1 MDVGDCVGDSFDF
14 EVTALHVDRSLR
26 PSYSN
31 NIINNTTGG
40 NAISRI
46 LAVCG
51 CQPATPPA
59 SYRWRLLPNSFEPRL
74 PVHETTLCQWPTTT
88 VRHIAT
94 YNVTRHNLHVIITY
108 YTKYRVVN
116 IDSRKHF

>member
-31 NIINNTTGG
+31 NIINNTTER

-46 LAVCG
+46 LAFCG

-59 SYRWRLLPNSFEPRL
+59 SRNRFHVVVSVAP
-74 PVHETTLCQWPTTT
+74 PTEQ
-88 VRHIAT
+88 
-94 YNVTRHNLHVIITY
+94 
-108 YTKYRVVN
+108 
-116 IDSRKHF
+116 F

>member
-59 SYRWRLLPNSFEPRL
+59 SIPRGSIGGASYRIVLNRDYR
-74 PVHETTLCQWPTTT
+74 
-88 VRHIAT
+88 
-94 YNVTRHNLHVIITY
+94 
-108 YTKYRVVN
+108 YTKQHCASGPLRLYD
-116 IDSRKHF
+116 IL

>member
-26 PSYSN
+26 SSYSN
-31 NIINNTTGG
+31 NIMNNTTGV

-51 CQPATPPA
+51 CQPTTPPA
-59 SYRWRLLPNSFEPRL
+59 SRHRFHAVVSVAP
-74 PVHETTLCQWPTTT
+74 PTEQ
-88 VRHIAT
+88 
-94 YNVTRHNLHVIITY
+94 
-108 YTKYRVVN
+108 
-116 IDSRKHF
+116 F

>member
-59 SYRWRLLPNSFEPRL
+59 SRNRFHCGASYR
-74 PVHETTLCQWPTTT
+74 T
-88 VRHIAT
+88 VLNRD
-94 YNVTRHNLHVIITY
+94 YP
-108 YTKYRVVN
+108 YTKQHCVSGPLRLYD
-116 IDSRKHF
+116 IL

>member
-14 EVTALHVDRSLR
+14 EVTALHVDR
-26 PSYSN
+26 SYSN

-51 CQPATPPA
+51 CQLATPPA
-59 SYRWRLLPNSFEPRL
+59 SRNRFHAVVSVAP
-74 PVHETTLCQWPTTT
+74 PTEQ
-88 VRHIAT
+88 
-94 YNVTRHNLHVIITY
+94 
-108 YTKYRVVN
+108 
-116 IDSRKHF
+116 F

>member
-31 NIINNTTGG
+31 NIINNTTEG

-51 CQPATPPA
+51 CHA
-59 SYRWRLLPNSFEPRL
+59 SLQS
-74 PVHETTLCQWPTTT
+74 H
-88 VRHIAT
+88 RH
-94 YNVTRHNLHVIITY
+94 LG
-108 YTKYRVVN
+108 
-116 IDSRKHF
+116 IDSTR